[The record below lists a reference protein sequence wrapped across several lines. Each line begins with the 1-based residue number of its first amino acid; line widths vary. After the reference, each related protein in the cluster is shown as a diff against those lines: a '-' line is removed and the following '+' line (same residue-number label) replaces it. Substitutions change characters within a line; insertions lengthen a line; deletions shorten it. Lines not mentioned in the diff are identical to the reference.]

1 MKPYYEKNGIV
12 IYHGGAERT
21 VCMSTKLVRCVRPV
35 FLSKMPLLLLLASI
49 VVMTAC
55 AEVKTQPV
63 QMKTVIQQRELTKDD
78 VRCFGIFNASAVWL
92 HWESTDLLGVTY
104 WGDEGDIPPLS
115 GATIASW
122 SPTGEECPD
131 VLGLTPTSHFATAD
145 DLEAL
150 VGCMSGPRIRMQ
162 TDCWWYDMDH
172 DGDVDQ
178 VDYGIVQ
185 EMMR

>member
-1 MKPYYEKNGIV
+1 MTRYTI
-12 IYHGGAERT
+12 
-21 VCMSTKLVRCVRPV
+21 
-35 FLSKMPLLLLLASI
+35 LLLLAGCAATNQHAAKI
-49 VVMTAC
+49 V
-55 AEVKTQPV
+55 TQ
-63 QMKTVIQQRELTKDD
+63 QRRELTNDD
-78 VRCFGIFNASAVWL
+78 ARCFGIFNASAVWL